1 MPSCFKKTGKKN
13 KGRRGRQSDRLQC
26 ACQLKKM
33 AFNKNERVPDVGGPI
48 LFSKG
53 TLAIREFM
61 SRTAQDL
68 YVP

>member
-1 MPSCFKKTGKKN
+1 MADSQIDFNARANLRKV
-13 KGRRGRQSDRLQC
+13 
-26 ACQLKKM
+26 